1 MKKNIAQR
9 VEEKI
14 QPSVEGFGYE
24 LVDVEYVKEAGVY
37 YLRVIIDHESGIG
50 LDECEKVSR
59 KINPI
64 LDEEDYIEDN
74 YFLEVCSPGIDRV
87 LKKDKEFSKYAG
99 KTVEVKLYK
108 NDQDLKTKQ
117 FEAEL
122 RGLDQDGM
130 VVVSI
135 GDIEK
140 KFDRKEIAQI
150 RLAVVF

>member
-1 MKKNIAQR
+1 MSI
-9 VEEKI
+9 
-14 QPSVEGFGYE
+14 PLS
-24 LVDVEYVKEAGVY
+24 LT
-37 YLRVIIDHESGIG
+37 S
-50 LDECEKVSR
+50 
-59 KINPI
+59 
-64 LDEEDYIEDN
+64 
-74 YFLEVCSPGIDRV
+74 SPGIDRV

-108 NDQDLKTKQ
+108 NDEDLKTKQ

-135 GDIEK
+135 GDTEK

>member
-1 MKKNIAQR
+1 MKKSIAQK
-9 VEEKI
+9 VEEMI

-37 YLRVIIDHESGIG
+37 FLRVIIDHEKGIG

-59 KINPI
+59 EINPM
-64 LDEEDYIEDN
+64 LDEEDFIEDN

-87 LKKDKEFSKYAG
+87 LKRDKEFAKYAG
-99 KTVEVKLYK
+99 KSVEVKLYR

-122 RGLDQDGM
+122 LGLDEDGM
-130 VVVSI
+130 VVVSVN
-135 GDIEK
+135 DTEK
-140 KFDRKEIAQI
+140 KFDKKEIAQI
-150 RLAVVF
+150 RLAVEF